1 MEPPPRSFAP
11 TKAHL
16 VDRYIIVLYLLI
28 VKTNKN
34 KQGEISDMSENKNEK
49 QLTWADI
56 EVALATEIVEE
67 SKKKSK
73 RWFTAWIVTAAALVA
88 SNLAW
93 ILGGIKK

>member
-1 MEPPPRSFAP
+1 
-11 TKAHL
+11 
-16 VDRYIIVLYLLI
+16 
-28 VKTNKN
+28 
-34 KQGEISDMSENKNEK
+34 MSEIRNER

-67 SKKKSK
+67 SMKKSK

-93 ILGGIKK
+93 IAGGMK

>member
-1 MEPPPRSFAP
+1 
-11 TKAHL
+11 
-16 VDRYIIVLYLLI
+16 
-28 VKTNKN
+28 
-34 KQGEISDMSENKNEK
+34 MSEIKNEK
-49 QLTWADI
+49 QFTWDDI

-67 SKKKSK
+67 SKKKSR

>member
-1 MEPPPRSFAP
+1 MSKNR
-11 TKAHL
+11 
-16 VDRYIIVLYLLI
+16 
-28 VKTNKN
+28 NKN
-34 KQGEISDMSENKNEK
+34 

-73 RWFTAWIVTAAALVA
+73 RWFMAWVVTAAALVA

-93 ILGGIKK
+93 IAGEMK

>member
-1 MEPPPRSFAP
+1 
-11 TKAHL
+11 
-16 VDRYIIVLYLLI
+16 
-28 VKTNKN
+28 
-34 KQGEISDMSENKNEK
+34 MSEIKNEN

-73 RWFTAWIVTAAALVA
+73 RWFTAWIVTATALVA

-93 ILGGIKK
+93 ILGEIK